1 VLWAEH
7 VAKNTA
13 RDRDDIAAEVKRQF
27 SDAEFVELTAVCG
40 LFGQSNRFQD
50 SMRLPIEEQH
60 EVDKIKTSVRTDP
73 AKLKA
78 YVARMLEYWPHTF
91 PAASPFRSAPSAAV
105 PPGDPRP
112 SRVPL
117 LDGSADGDSAHFIAA
132 ATALLGGSTNAV
144 RVLAH
149 TPHVAKFFLAIYFP
163 FERDGLGS
171 GLPAPLR
178 LMILLKTHHMHDA
191 RYMIAHHT
199 VLGRVAGLSETQLT
213 ALSRADAE
221 NSPEFSPLERA
232 AIAWA
237 ALVARNTAKR
247 DEAVF
252 KELQRHFKDAE
263 VVEMTALCAVTNNAD
278 LIYNALRVPVESAA
292 ELDALYPTVVADPNR
307 LKCYLER
314 IVADWPVNF
323 PKIDAGP
330 VNL

>member
-1 VLWAEH
+1 MLWAEH

-27 SDAEFVELTAVCG
+27 NDAEFVELTAVCG

-73 AKLKA
+73 VKLKV
-78 YVARMLEYWPHTF
+78 YVERVLEYWPHTF
-91 PAASPFRSAPSAAV
+91 PAASPVTAAPAAAV

-112 SRVPL
+112 PRVPL
-117 LDGSADGDSAHFIAA
+117 LDAGAGGDSARFIAA
-132 ATALLGGSTNAV
+132 ATALLGGSANAA

-149 TPHVAKFFLAIYFP
+149 TPHVAKFFLALYFP

-171 GLPAPLR
+171 SLPAPLR

-199 VLGRVAGLSETQLT
+199 VLGRAAGLTEAQLT
-213 ALSRADAE
+213 ALSRADTV
-221 NSPEFSPLERA
+221 NSPEFSPRDRA

-237 ALVARNTAKR
+237 ALVAPNTAKR

-252 KELQRHFKDAE
+252 NELKQAFQRRRSGRDDR
-263 VVEMTALCAVTNNAD
+263 AVR
-278 LIYNALRVPVESAA
+278 YR
-292 ELDALYPTVVADPNR
+292 
-307 LKCYLER
+307 
-314 IVADWPVNF
+314 
-323 PKIDAGP
+323 
-330 VNL
+330 